1 MRWLKPVVFLLC
13 LLPLAWLLWRAL
25 AGQMGANPIETLSH
39 ELGHWTLRL
48 LLLTLTL
55 SPLRRLSHWRWPL
68 GLRRMVGLF
77 SFFYA
82 MLHLLIYV
90 ILDQYLDWAAILDD
104 LLHRP
109 YITIGMTSLL
119 LLLPLALS
127 SNRASIKRLGRHWGR
142 LHKLIYPAAILAVLH
157 YWLSLKVIGGEAMIY
172 ALTLGLL
179 LLLRWPVFRRQP
191 R

>member
-25 AGQMGANPIETLSH
+25 AGQLGANPIETLSH

-55 SPLRRLSHWRWPL
+55 SPLRRFSHWRWPL

-77 SFFYA
+77 SFFYG
-82 MLHLLIYV
+82 MLHLLTYL
-90 ILDQYLDWAAILDD
+90 ILDQYLNWAAILDD

-109 YITIGMTSLL
+109 YLTLGMTSLL

-127 SNRASIKRLGRHWGR
+127 SNRASIKRLGRHWAR
-142 LHKLIYPAAILAVLH
+142 LHTLIYPAAILAVLH

-172 ALTLGLL
+172 ALTLSLL
-179 LLLRWPVFRRQP
+179 LLLRWPVFHP
-191 R
+191 RPR

>member
-13 LLPLAWLLWRAL
+13 LLPLAWLLWRVL
-25 AGQMGANPIETLSH
+25 AGQLGANPIETLSH

-55 SPLRRLSHWRWPL
+55 SPLRRFSHWRWPL

-77 SFFYA
+77 SFFYG
-82 MLHLLIYV
+82 MLHLLTYL
-90 ILDQYLDWAAILDD
+90 ILDQYLNWAAILDD

-109 YITIGMTSLL
+109 YLTLGMTSLL

-127 SNRASIKRLGRHWGR
+127 SNRASIKRLGRHWAR
-142 LHKLIYPAAILAVLH
+142 LHTLIYPAAILAVLH

-172 ALTLGLL
+172 ALTLSLL
-179 LLLRWPVFRRQP
+179 LLLRWPVFHP
-191 R
+191 RPR

>member
-1 MRWLKPVVFLLC
+1 MRWLKPAVFFSC
-13 LLPLAWLLWRAL
+13 LLPLAWLTWLAL
-25 AGQMGANPIETLSH
+25 AGQLGANPIETLSH

-55 SPLRRLSHWRWPL
+55 SPLRRLSGWRWPL
-68 GLRRMVGLF
+68 GLRRMLGLF
-77 SFFYA
+77 AFFYA
-82 MLHLLIYV
+82 ILHLMTYL

-109 YITIGMTSLL
+109 YLTIGMSSLL

-142 LHKLIYPAAILAVLH
+142 LHRLIYPAAILAVLH
-157 YWLSLKVIGGEAMIY
+157 YWLSLKVIGGEAILY
-172 ALTLGLL
+172 ALSLSLL